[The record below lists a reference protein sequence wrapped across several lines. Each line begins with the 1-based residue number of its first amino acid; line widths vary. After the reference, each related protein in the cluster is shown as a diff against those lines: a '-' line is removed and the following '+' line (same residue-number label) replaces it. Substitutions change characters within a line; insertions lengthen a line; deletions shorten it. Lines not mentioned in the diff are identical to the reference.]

1 MNRERSKAPLALMEQ
16 IIMILVFALAAAV
29 CLRAFVYANHLSES
43 SAQKE
48 LAATRAQT
56 VIEYCKAEAG
66 DLDKVCESLG
76 GERQENGFT
85 VVYPEDG
92 MKTVLRLT
100 EKTEYLQKAAVS
112 VYADDNE
119 VFAADVGWQLK
130 NG

>member
-1 MNRERSKAPLALMEQ
+1 
-16 IIMILVFALAAAV
+16 
-29 CLRAFVYANHLSES
+29 
-43 SAQKE
+43 
-48 LAATRAQT
+48 
-56 VIEYCKAEAG
+56 
-66 DLDKVCESLG
+66 
-76 GERQENGFT
+76 
-85 VVYPEDG
+85 